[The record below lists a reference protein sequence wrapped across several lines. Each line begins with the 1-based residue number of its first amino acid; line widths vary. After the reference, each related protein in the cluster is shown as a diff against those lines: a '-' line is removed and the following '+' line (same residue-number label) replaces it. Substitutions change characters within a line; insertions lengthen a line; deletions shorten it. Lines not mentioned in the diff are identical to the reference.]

1 MAYTTINK
9 SSDYFDT
16 KIYTQ
21 TGSNN
26 NGDTQTITMDN
37 VGFTWFKNRD
47 YINAHAL
54 FDIVRGGDKLLAT
67 NGTGAEETV
76 GGGITFGASDTT
88 IGADTGGYGFNNRVG
103 DDYVAWHWRTDGTSG
118 SSNTDGSITSTVSAS
133 TTSGFSIVS
142 FNGQTGTVGHG
153 LGVKPSMIIL
163 KCRAVSNNWVIQHK
177 GLTGGM
183 DENVL
188 IFTTSAEI
196 SAPTAEPTTSVFTV
210 NNQIAENNDNIA
222 YVFAEKKGFSKFG
235 SYTGNGSTDGSFIFT
250 GFKPAFVIIKGSSN
264 TENWHM
270 YDNKRD
276 TFNPTDQALQPNTT
290 SAEFTETNVLDF
302 LSNGFKLRVSGGGH
316 NGSGVSYIYMA
327 FAEAPLVGNN
337 NVPCTAR

>member
-327 FAEAPLVGNN
+327 FAEAPLVGSN

>member
-21 TGSNN
+21 SGSSN

-76 GGGITFGASDTT
+76 GGGITFGASSTT

-327 FAEAPLVGNN
+327 FSDHSIVSSNG
-337 NVPCTAR
+337 VPAVAR

>member
-21 TGSNN
+21 SGSSN

-327 FAEAPLVGNN
+327 FAEAPLVGSN